1 MADKD
6 DVKTPEDM
14 LAKAAEGTSEPST
27 DKATETIE
35 TTQAAADD
43 KSQKPSEAVPYNR
56 FKEVTD
62 ARAADKTAWA
72 TTETELKDQVAT
84 AQKTASELTEVVKQG
99 QKDADLVAAL
109 RGLSQNPKYE
119 DLIGK
124 VDAALSGVDVEEEA
138 EDLTP
143 EQADDKR
150 HTILSNVQERM
161 QDELNEQKN
170 EILLQR
176 ADLIAKDY
184 LAELPEDY
192 NTEDRNVLSEMWAN
206 RLEWQSVLETPDKM
220 PDMLKDSLQAALK
233 DYGEPRGKVAQTAEL
248 ELENATN
255 APSETKELTIEEQM
269 GKYLGKDYGKVN
281 TVETP
286 DGKKVSLPEVA
297 DAEFDDD
304 FANAFKALNADARKT
319 S

>member
-6 DVKTPEDM
+6 VNSVEGKLE
-14 LAKAAEGTSEPST
+14 AAAEGASESST
-27 DKATETIE
+27 DKATEKTE
-35 TTQAAADD
+35 TPQAVAADD
-43 KSQKPSEAVPYNR
+43 KTQKPSEAVPYDR
-56 FKEVTD
+56 FKAVN
-62 ARAADKTAWA
+62 DKYTEESKAWA
-72 TTETELKDQVAT
+72 TTETELKEQVAT

-99 QKDADLVAAL
+99 QADQDLIAAL

-138 EDLTP
+138 KDLTP
-143 EQADDKR
+143 EQADDRR
-150 HTILSNVQERM
+150 HTILSNVQEQM
-161 QDELNEQKN
+161 QSELNEQKN

-206 RLEWQSVLETPDKM
+206 RLGWEQVMESPDKM
-220 PDMLKDSLQAALK
+220 PEMLKDSLQAALK

-286 DGKKVSLPEVA
+286 DGKKVSLPEVT
-297 DAEFDDD
+297 DTEFDDD
-304 FANAFKALNADARKT
+304 FANAFKALNADAKKA
-319 S
+319 